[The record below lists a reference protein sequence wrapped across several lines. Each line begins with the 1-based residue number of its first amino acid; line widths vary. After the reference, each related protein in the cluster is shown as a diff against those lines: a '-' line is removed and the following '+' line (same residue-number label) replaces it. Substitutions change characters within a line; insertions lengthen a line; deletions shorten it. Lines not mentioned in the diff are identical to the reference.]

1 MKLYLAK
8 EFTEQDWYPN
18 YRKIKKGLRKNKLP
32 FTIRKLSTENG
43 VLHSIWSTSEYI
55 EQIRELVSRH
65 YLNDPKIRNQIYR
78 TEALAQEFE
87 DKWVKN
93 ILFTL
98 TIKAIN
104 HPVLFI
110 AVAIV
115 IMSIVMFPFF

>member
-8 EFTEQDWYPN
+8 EFTEQDWYPS
-18 YRKIKKGLRKNKLP
+18 YRKIKKELRKNKLP
-32 FTIRKLSTENG
+32 FTIRRLSTENG

-55 EQIRELVSRH
+55 EQVRELVSRH

-104 HPVLFI
+104 HPALFI